1 MSNDG
6 STVLIPESTKKYTPW
21 QVLKEEG
28 LLRDGETDPSKY
40 KAASQ
45 NNDNTP
51 TAPEPLFDVESVVS
65 NVNQDIFMQKARDAA
80 NQLEA
85 IFVNIP
91 GFKVRSTERGGVI
104 ITYNNKR
111 VEVPAGIIYNT
122 TDNEKKQA
130 IAKSKDT
137 LIQWLQTVAIKPTI

>member
-1 MSNDG
+1 M
-6 STVLIPESTKKYTPW
+6 VL
-21 QVLKEEG
+21 L
-28 LLRDGETDPSKY
+28 
-40 KAASQ
+40 
-45 NNDNTP
+45 
-51 TAPEPLFDVESVVS
+51 
-65 NVNQDIFMQKARDAA
+65 
-80 NQLEA
+80 
-85 IFVNIP
+85 
-91 GFKVRSTERGGVI
+91 I